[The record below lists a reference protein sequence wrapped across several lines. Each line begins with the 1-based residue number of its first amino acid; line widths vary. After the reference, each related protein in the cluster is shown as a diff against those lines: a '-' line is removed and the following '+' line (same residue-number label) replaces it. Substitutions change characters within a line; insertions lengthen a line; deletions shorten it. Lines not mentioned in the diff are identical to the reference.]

1 MKKLIQLTF
10 LMLVLLSCTKNDKN
24 AGFNP
29 DAVKLNDAAVELG
42 NLHKFDSALLVFD
55 QAIALDSAYYLAYG
69 NKAAVYSAMKDYK
82 KALYEVERQVKAKP
96 DFAEGWISAATLS
109 DKTGD
114 TVKAKSYYQKSLDLY
129 EKRITDPAKKSYII
143 ESRINKDF
151 LLIQLGREKE
161 AKADLELIK
170 KDYPEIKTVDA
181 FLKMTRK
188 SFLLSLDEV
197 KKK

>member
-1 MKKLIQLTF
+1 MKKLIQLSF

-24 AGFNP
+24 KDFNP

-55 QAIALDSAYYLAYG
+55 SAIALDTNYYIAYG
-69 NKAAVYSAMKDYK
+69 NKAAVYSAMKDYAS
-82 KALYEVERQVKAKP
+82 ALFEVERQVKVKP

-109 DKTGD
+109 DMIGD
-114 TVKAKSYYQKSLDLY
+114 SVKAKQYYQKSLDLY
-129 EKRITDPAKKSYII
+129 EKRIDDPEKKPYII

-170 KDYPEIKTVDA
+170 KDYPEIKTIDA

-188 SFLLSLDEV
+188 SFLLSLEEN
-197 KKK
+197 KK